1 MNNDFIHTFAL
12 SYRDSFEN
20 IMDLTKNITFI
31 KIDGIYTCTDYCPF
45 GITIYSL
52 PCPNECRD
60 GKGNHK
66 LFLKVNPSRLVDSE
80 TYSNKIE
87 DYSDLSAA
95 IDNLNIMISNMF
107 PSLILN
113 DFKLV
118 RLDITR
124 DIRFIPEPIIQ
135 EYILLMRT
143 MTLGYGCKHNTE
155 LEENTEDFRIEDSF
169 NVVNNSQGV
178 EFVVYNK
185 HRAAVD
191 QEYPKRVRKY
201 YKNTMRVEIR
211 LNRRYIRKHAS
222 YLDTDEAI
230 FYFYNNREMIFK
242 DFYSGIFKYPT
253 DLCFVSSDWQ
263 ERFIHRAYP
272 DSAKER
278 KMTKI
283 ILSIISDRKNMDR
296 YSYETYHTKK
306 SKIKKLSPFSKL
318 GFSPIPVINE
328 KISFLSSLD
337 TLFGFNFHEGN
348 EMEKNIDTDSKKLN
362 DEQKENIIYHKIKHS
377 KGRKKVMFYVGNEF

>member
-1 MNNDFIHTFAL
+1 M
-12 SYRDSFEN
+12 
-20 IMDLTKNITFI
+20 
-31 KIDGIYTCTDYCPF
+31 
-45 GITIYSL
+45 
-52 PCPNECRD
+52 
-60 GKGNHK
+60 
-66 LFLKVNPSRLVDSE
+66 
-80 TYSNKIE
+80 
-87 DYSDLSAA
+87 
-95 IDNLNIMISNMF
+95 
-107 PSLILN
+107 
-113 DFKLV
+113 
-118 RLDITR
+118 
-124 DIRFIPEPIIQ
+124 
-135 EYILLMRT
+135 
-143 MTLGYGCKHNTE
+143 
-155 LEENTEDFRIEDSF
+155 
-169 NVVNNSQGV
+169 
-178 EFVVYNK
+178 
-185 HRAAVD
+185 
-191 QEYPKRVRKY
+191 
-201 YKNTMRVEIR
+201 
-211 LNRRYIRKHAS
+211 
-222 YLDTDEAI
+222 DTDEAI

-278 KMTKI
+278 KMTEI